1 MCLLHR
7 KETLVLM
14 ERKKVYIYT
23 RVSTV
28 MQVDGFSLDGQ
39 TSESEAFCNFNNY
52 EIIGRYCDKGKSGKT
67 IAMRA
72 EFQRML
78 DDIQLHKDKVDYV
91 IVYKLSRFGRNL
103 ADTISSLQILT
114 DNDVALRTVDGSID
128 TSSAMGRLITSIL
141 AAIAEMEVENINEQ
155 TFLGRQQKARS
166 GKWNG
171 GFAPFG
177 YRLSDK
183 NGPNPDTLVI
193 EEEEAKIVRM
203 IYDLY
208 TQKQLGVA
216 GIVTEFDTL
225 GIRKTPRK
233 NSTSTRM
240 NRKFIT
246 DVLSNP
252 VYCGKIAYGRRHLDK
267 PDRKTGKRK
276 TVKPEEYILADG
288 LHEAI
293 ISEEQFQEAQRI
305 KQERAPMCLK
315 RPDTEH
321 VHLLST
327 LIKCPCCGGRL
338 YGNTTRKKKKGTN
351 EEYADY
357 HFYACKH
364 RLKVNGQNCSYRRN
378 LNTKDIDE
386 PVIAIIKKLVNDP
399 HLAELLS
406 EKLDCSV
413 DKQTVEDGINTH
425 KQTIDKLNANIARLN
440 DQLDHLDYSSP
451 IAERKAADMEAR
463 LDKLYT
469 EVSQYEQRLEELYQR
484 LFALNKNLL
493 TKDKIMQGL
502 IVFTTLYDVLSP
514 IDKQTLIR
522 TLIAEIEIYPEKQ
535 PNGRIIKRV
544 HLAVPVVYDNDDTI
558 KISWDK
564 NTTVESV
571 VTMVKE

>member
-1 MCLLHR
+1 
-7 KETLVLM
+7 M
-14 ERKKVYIYT
+14 ERKRVYIYT

-39 TSESEAFCNFNNY
+39 ASEIETFCAYNNY
-52 EIIGRYCDKGKSGKT
+52 EIIGRYSDKGKSGKT

-78 DDIQLHKDKVDYV
+78 DDIQLHKDNVDYV

-114 DNDVALRTVDGSID
+114 DNNVALRTVDGSID

-141 AAIAEMEVENINEQ
+141 AAVAEMEVENINEQ

-193 EEEEAKIVRM
+193 EEDEAKIVRM
-203 IYDLY
+203 IFDLY

-225 GIRKTPRK
+225 GIRKSPRK
-233 NSTSTRM
+233 NSTLTRL
-240 NRKFIT
+240 NRKFIA

-267 PDRKTGKRK
+267 ADRNTGKRK

-305 KQERAPMCLK
+305 KQKRAPMCQK

-327 LIKCPCCGGRL
+327 LVKCPCCGSRL
-338 YGNTTRKKKKGTN
+338 YGNTTRKKKKGTT
-351 EEYADY
+351 EEYTDY

-386 PVIAIIKKLVNDP
+386 PVIAIIKKLVNDQ

-406 EKLDCSV
+406 EKLDGSV
-413 DKQTVEDGINTH
+413 DKQTVEDGIHTH

-451 IAERKAADMEAR
+451 IAERKATDMEAR

-493 TKDKIMQGL
+493 TKDKIMQVL
-502 IVFTTLYDVLSP
+502 KVFTTLYDVLSP

-571 VTMVKE
+571 VTMVKVDAHV

>member
-39 TSESEAFCNFNNY
+39 TSEIEGFCNFNNY

-193 EEEEAKIVRM
+193 EEEEAK
-203 IYDLY
+203 
-208 TQKQLGVA
+208 
-216 GIVTEFDTL
+216 
-225 GIRKTPRK
+225 
-233 NSTSTRM
+233 S
-240 NRKFIT
+240 
-246 DVLSNP
+246 
-252 VYCGKIAYGRRHLDK
+252 
-267 PDRKTGKRK
+267 
-276 TVKPEEYILADG
+276 
-288 LHEAI
+288 
-293 ISEEQFQEAQRI
+293 
-305 KQERAPMCLK
+305 
-315 RPDTEH
+315 
-321 VHLLST
+321 
-327 LIKCPCCGGRL
+327 
-338 YGNTTRKKKKGTN
+338 
-351 EEYADY
+351 
-357 HFYACKH
+357 
-364 RLKVNGQNCSYRRN
+364 
-378 LNTKDIDE
+378 
-386 PVIAIIKKLVNDP
+386 
-399 HLAELLS
+399 
-406 EKLDCSV
+406 
-413 DKQTVEDGINTH
+413 
-425 KQTIDKLNANIARLN
+425 
-440 DQLDHLDYSSP
+440 
-451 IAERKAADMEAR
+451 
-463 LDKLYT
+463 
-469 EVSQYEQRLEELYQR
+469 
-484 LFALNKNLL
+484 FA
-493 TKDKIMQGL
+493 
-502 IVFTTLYDVLSP
+502 
-514 IDKQTLIR
+514 
-522 TLIAEIEIYPEKQ
+522 
-535 PNGRIIKRV
+535 
-544 HLAVPVVYDNDDTI
+544 
-558 KISWDK
+558 
-564 NTTVESV
+564 
-571 VTMVKE
+571 